1 MRVADMHCDTLL
13 GLIGKQRK
21 GEEVSILSNDLHI
34 DLQKMEQGNY
44 LLQNFAMF
52 GHLERLKGVMP
63 ISEYGFRLADLF
75 LTEMRKYPDKIGIV
89 KSYQDIE
96 DNMKAG
102 RMSAM
107 LTMEEGAICEGKLE
121 YLRIFYELG
130 VRMFTF
136 TWNFA
141 NELAW
146 PNIVIPGALAPS
158 GLAAPGTFVPETEHG
173 LTEKGFEFL
182 AEMERLG
189 MILDVSHL
197 GDKGIY
203 DVIEHATRP
212 FVASHSNA
220 RAVCGH
226 ARNLT
231 DEMIRG
237 LAEKGGV
244 MGMNYCPAFLRDR
257 ELWSPDMSVSLD
269 DVVRHIRYII
279 NVGGID
285 CIGLGSD
292 YDGTN
297 ISFEMNGAQDM
308 GMLEHKLRQE
318 KFTEDEIDK
327 IFYKNVLRVY
337 KEVLK

>member
-1 MRVADMHCDTLL
+1 MKVVDMHCDTLL
-13 GLIGKQRK
+13 GLFGKRMK
-21 GEEVSILSNDLHI
+21 DENAGIWENDLHI
-34 DLQKMEQGNY
+34 DLKKMEKGDY

-52 GHLERLKGVMP
+52 GHMEHLKGVMP
-63 ISEYGFRLADLF
+63 LPEYAFRLTDIF

-89 KSYQDIE
+89 RSYKDIE
-96 DNMKAG
+96 ENMKAG

-107 LTMEEGAICEGKLE
+107 LTMEEGAICEGKIE

-146 PNIVIPGALAPS
+146 PNRIMTGAITGNGAT
-158 GLAAPGTFVPETEHG
+158 APGKFVPETEKG
-173 LTEKGFEFL
+173 LTEKGFAFL
-182 AEMERLG
+182 EEMERLG
-189 MILDVSHL
+189 MIIDVSHL

-203 DVIEHATRP
+203 DVIEHSTKP

-257 ELWSPDMSVSLD
+257 EYWGTENKVSLD
-269 DVVRHIRYII
+269 DIVRHIRHII

-292 YDGTN
+292 FDGTN
-297 ISFEMNGAQDM
+297 ISFEINSAADM
-308 GMLEHKLRQE
+308 PLLEQKLREE

>member
-1 MRVADMHCDTLL
+1 MKAVDMHCDTVFE
-13 GLIGKQRK
+13 IYNHRMR
-21 GEEVSILSNDLHI
+21 GEECGILSNDLHI
-34 DLQKMEQGNY
+34 DLAKLKTGDY
-44 LLQNFAMF
+44 AVQNFAIF
-52 GHLERLKGVMP
+52 AHKEDLEGVMP
-63 ISEYGFRLADLF
+63 LPEYAFRLADIF
-75 LTEMRKYPDKIGIV
+75 FTEMRKYPDQIGIV
-89 KSYQDIE
+89 KSYKDIV
-96 DNMKAG
+96 DNMEKG
-102 RMSAM
+102 KLSAM
-107 LTMEEGAICEGKLE
+107 LTMEEGAICEGKIE

-136 TWNFA
+136 TWNFP
-141 NELAW
+141 NELAY
-146 PNIVIPGALAPS
+146 PNHMCVKGAQ
-158 GLAAPGTFVPETEHG
+158 GGEFTPETEKG

-182 AEMERLG
+182 EEMERLG

-197 GDKGIY
+197 GDKGIF
-203 DVIEHATRP
+203 DVIAHAKKP

-226 ARNLT
+226 LRNLT

-244 MGMNYCPAFLRDR
+244 MGMNYYPPFLRDR
-257 ELWSPDMSVSLD
+257 KDWGNPLEVSLD
-269 DVVRHIRYII
+269 DVVRHIRHII

-292 YDGTN
+292 FDGMVP
-297 ISFEMNGAQDM
+297 SFEMKNAGDM
-308 GMLEHKLRQE
+308 PLLEDKLRRE
-318 KFTEDEIDK
+318 HFTEEEIEK